1 MLSEMFRGTEIVLLR
16 ERKHECTV
24 HEQSGL
30 LECLEWNR

>member
-1 MLSEMFRGTEIVLLR
+1 MLREMFRGTEIVLLR

-30 LECLEWNR
+30 